1 MKGNQIIIHGNVV
14 KEAKVFADKKFA
26 IIRLASNYSDKK
38 DGQKT
43 MYFNIKIF
51 GERLGDID
59 YFEPIVGDRLCV
71 TGQLALDEYTD
82 TNGTPRSGMVI
93 YCDHFEKIW
102 RKPKSATSEDK
113 TSQASKADF

>member
-43 MYFNIKIF
+43 MYVDIKIF

-59 YFEPIVGDRLCV
+59 SAIFVKPTTSVNMTV
-71 TGQLALDEYTD
+71 T
-82 TNGTPRSGMVI
+82 NS
-93 YCDHFEKIW
+93 
-102 RKPKSATSEDK
+102 
-113 TSQASKADF
+113 

>member
-43 MYFNIKIF
+43 MYFDVKIF
-51 GERLGDID
+51 GDRLGDIE
-59 YFEPIVGDRLCV
+59 YFEPVVGDRLCV
-71 TGQLALDEYTD
+71 TGQLALDEYEKD
-82 TNGTPRSGMVI
+82 GTLRSSMVI
-93 YCDHFEKIW
+93 YCDHLEKIW
-102 RKPKSATSEDK
+102 RRPKAEAVGK
-113 TSQASKADF
+113 ESKADF

>member
-43 MYFNIKIF
+43 MYFDVKIF
-51 GERLGDID
+51 GDRLGDIE
-59 YFEPIVGDRLCV
+59 YFEPVVGDRLCV
-71 TGQLALDEYTD
+71 TGQLALDEYEKD
-82 TNGTPRSGMVI
+82 GMLRSSMVI
-93 YCDHFEKIW
+93 YCDHLEKIW
-102 RKPKSATSEDK
+102 RKPKSAPQTEDK
-113 TSQASKADF
+113 ESKADF